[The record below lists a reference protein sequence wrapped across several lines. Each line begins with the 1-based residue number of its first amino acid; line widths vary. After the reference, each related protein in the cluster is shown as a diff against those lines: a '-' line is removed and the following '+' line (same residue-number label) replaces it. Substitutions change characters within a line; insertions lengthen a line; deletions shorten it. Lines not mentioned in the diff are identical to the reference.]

1 MCYIKD
7 EVMNKLTILVAYSF
21 DLFYALV
28 RNSIIKPIFAM
39 DAIKKKE
46 NYIELIINTRRFLIN
61 TSFCRAG
68 TNSENKIRIYII
80 N

>member
-28 RNSIIKPIFAM
+28 RNSIIKPIFA
-39 DAIKKKE
+39 
-46 NYIELIINTRRFLIN
+46 NVF
-61 TSFCRAG
+61 
-68 TNSENKIRIYII
+68 KIPGHIA
-80 N
+80 